1 MPIKPEKLLATSLGK
16 KVQVVLRNGKEYIGT
31 LNGFDEFM
39 NITLEDIENSEE
51 EKLNSTLVI
60 KGYDL
65 TLISP
70 L

>member
-16 KVQVVLRNGKEYIGT
+16 KVQVVLRSGKEYTGI
-31 LNGFDEFM
+31 LRGFDEFM
-39 NITLEDIENSEE
+39 NITLEDVQGTGEEN
-51 EKLNSTLVI
+51 LNSTLVI

-65 TLISP
+65 TLLSP

>member
-16 KVQVVLRNGKEYIGT
+16 KVRVVMRTGKEYIGT
-31 LNGFDEFM
+31 LEGFDEFM
-39 NITLEDIENSEE
+39 NITLEDVETTGKEE
-51 EKLNSTLVI
+51 LNSTIVI

>member
-16 KVQVVLRNGKEYIGT
+16 KVQVVMRTGKEYIGT
-31 LNGFDEFM
+31 LEGFDEFM
-39 NITLEDIENSEE
+39 NITLEDVETTGEE
-51 EKLNSTLVI
+51 ELNSTIVI

-65 TLISP
+65 TLLSP

>member
-1 MPIKPEKLLATSLGK
+1 MRT
-16 KVQVVLRNGKEYIGT
+16 GKEYIGT
-31 LNGFDEFM
+31 LEGFDEFM
-39 NITLEDIENSEE
+39 NITLEDVETTGEE
-51 EKLNSTLVI
+51 ELNSTIVI